1 MGHQPLCARVGPRG
15 RAAGAASA
23 LGSRAPGRGVRH
35 FPWLRARTGIA
46 ERGRSDRL
54 RRRLHYRDRASA
66 SVRHPDRRFAAM
78 ALRRHA
84 RPRLRRG
91 HRLRRGI
98 LRLVPHRSRAV
109 KRWIV
114 TAGLGLWLAGIPG
127 ASEAHLVATRLGNFY
142 DGAVHPLTGFEYA
155 LPWLALAILA
165 ALQGARSGRWL
176 FLIFP
181 LGLLAGGALSMLVP
195 ATGLGPLLN
204 LLSIAGLG
212 LLVALAV

>member
-1 MGHQPLCARVGPRG
+1 MN
-15 RAAGAASA
+15 
-23 LGSRAPGRGVRH
+23 
-35 FPWLRARTGIA
+35 
-46 ERGRSDRL
+46 
-54 RRRLHYRDRASA
+54 RR
-66 SVRHPDRRFAAM
+66 
-78 ALRRHA
+78 
-84 RPRLRRG
+84 
-91 HRLRRGI
+91 
-98 LRLVPHRSRAV
+98 
-109 KRWIV
+109 IV
-114 TAGLGLWLAGIPG
+114 TACLGLLLAGIPR

-165 ALQGARSGRWL
+165 ALQGTRSGRWL

-212 LLVALAV
+212 LLVALAVVLPVPAFMTVAAAVAIVQGYENGRAMTADTNHMLFIGGVAAAGYAFVALVTGLMIAFLDGRGAWRPIALRAAGSWIAAVGVMVLSLTLTQFANAR